1 MMRQIDPLD
10 RIILQTLQ
18 VDGRTPFTQIAKQ
31 TSVSET
37 TIRSRYQSLVE
48 DGIIRT
54 VGMVDP
60 YAVGYQAPALLN
72 VRVEPNKIDE
82 VAQKIATYPE
92 VRYLIMTLGSFD
104 LNVEV
109 FCRDLAHLTELVKQ
123 RIHILEGV
131 YSVETLMIAKSYKLT
146 YRWQPSL
153 DVEE

>member
-1 MMRQIDPLD
+1 MRQIDPLD

-18 VDGRTPFTQIAKQ
+18 QDGRIPFTQIAKQ
-31 TSVSET
+31 TGVSET
-37 TIRSRYQSLVE
+37 TIRSRYQNLVE

-60 YAVGYQAPALLN
+60 YALGLEAPALLN
-72 VRVEPNKIDE
+72 LHVDPDRIDV

-109 FCRDLAHLTELVKQ
+109 FCRDLAHLTELIKQ

-131 YSVETLMIAKSYKLT
+131 RSVETLMIAKSYKLT
-146 YRWQPSL
+146 YHWSPSL
-153 DVEE
+153 DVDGS